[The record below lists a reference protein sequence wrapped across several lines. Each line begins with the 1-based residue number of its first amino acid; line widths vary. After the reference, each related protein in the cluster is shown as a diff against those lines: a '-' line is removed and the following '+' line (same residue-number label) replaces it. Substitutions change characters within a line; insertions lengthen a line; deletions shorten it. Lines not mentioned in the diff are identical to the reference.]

1 MIAELEDVKVFQGPN
16 PRIQTVQVTFS
27 ATYQDDNALNKLI
40 KLSKS
45 KVNFTFKK
53 YRQKRSLDANA
64 YAWLLIGKIADV
76 LREDKEAVYV
86 NMLKHYGQS
95 VIVTVANE
103 VDVKSYFKYYET
115 LFVGEKYTEYM
126 VMKGSSEYDTKEM
139 SILIDGIVQE
149 AKELDIE
156 TETPE
161 NLERMKSLWESIA

>member
-1 MIAELEDVKVFQGPN
+1 MIVDLEDVKIFQGLN
-16 PRIQTVQVTFS
+16 PRKHTVQVTFN
-27 ATYQDDNALNKLI
+27 ATDQDDNALSKLI

-53 YRQKRSLDANA
+53 HREKRSLDANA
-64 YAWLLIGKIADV
+64 YAWVLIGKIADV

-103 VDVKSYFKYYET
+103 VDVKSYFKYYEPI
-115 LFVGEKYTEYM
+115 FVGEKYTEYL
-126 VMKGSSEYDTKEM
+126 VMKGSSEYDSKEM

-161 NLERMKSLWESIA
+161 NLERMKSLWEGI

>member
-1 MIAELEDVKVFQGPN
+1 MIVELEDVKVFPGARP
-16 PRIQTVQVTFS
+16 TVQLTF
-27 ATYQDDNALNKLI
+27 TTDRDDNAINKLI
-40 KLSKS
+40 KLIKS

-53 YRQKRSLDANA
+53 YRQKRSLEANA
-64 YAWLLIGKIADV
+64 YCWHLIGEIADV

-95 VIVTVANE
+95 VVVTVANE
-103 VDVKSYFKYYET
+103 VDVKSYFKYYEP

-126 VMKGSSEYDTKEM
+126 VMKGSSEYDSKEM

>member
-1 MIAELEDVKVFQGPN
+1 MIVELEDVKVFPGAKP
-16 PRIQTVQVTFS
+16 TVQVTF
-27 ATYQDDNALNKLI
+27 TTDRDDTALNKLI
-40 KLSKS
+40 ALIKH

-64 YAWLLIGKIADV
+64 YAWVLIGKIADV

-103 VDVKSYFKYYET
+103 VDVKSYFKYYEP
-115 LFVGEKYTEYM
+115 LFVGEKYTEYL

-149 AKELDIE
+149 AKELEIE
-156 TETPE
+156 TMTPDE
-161 NLERMKSLWESIA
+161 LERIKCLWESIA